1 MAQLTIYL
9 DNDTIN
15 KIEKAASDAN
25 VSVSKW
31 VRDKLELILEN
42 DWPESYFTVFGTLND
57 NDIDEPEE
65 LHPCNDIKRETI

>member
-15 KIEKAASDAN
+15 KIEKAASDSN

-42 DWPESYFTVFGTLND
+42 DWPASYFTVFGALD
-57 NDIDEPEE
+57 ENDIDEPEE
-65 LHPCNDIKRETI
+65 LHPDNDIKREAL